1 MLFYIAILIILT
13 SIVFMIIAIRKKHKI
28 RTLAFIVLLVIGLA
42 ILIYCAVRKNERYGI
57 CSGCKIYSIPQA
69 NAESVS
75 DVSAGSRVRILEDTG
90 KWYYIEVGESGGW
103 CKTDDICI
111 IK

>member
-1 MLFYIAILIILT
+1 
-13 SIVFMIIAIRKKHKI
+13 MIIAIRNKHKI
-28 RTLAFIVLLVIGLA
+28 RTLAFIILLVIGIA

-57 CSGCKIYSIPQA
+57 CTGCKIYSIPQS

-75 DVSAGSRVRILEDTG
+75 EVSGGSRVRILEHTG
-90 KWYYIEVGESGGW
+90 KWYYIEVGETGGW
-103 CKTDDICI
+103 CNTGDICI